1 MATYSNN
8 DIRNINEDWSLDERL
23 SKPYSGRSVQA
34 FIKRMLNSKGGD
46 FYFDAS
52 TSRYLIFADTA
63 SRERYLSNREEY
75 ADLLLGSFDAPS
87 NYTVEINMTTPANNV
102 ILRGSTGNYIRYTFD
117 IKNKNGTSTGEAV
130 SATYTFNNGGNVQR
144 VTQVYSA
151 GTSVEFL
158 VDDYLLDGLNAISVV
173 IQGRSSMAS
182 TMAATSFTVVA
193 IELESDFSFGEP
205 IAMGGTLGVPYHLTG
220 AGLKYVEW
228 YIDGVKQSTVDN
240 ISELEVRRT
249 KSLSTS
255 SLAEGIH
262 SVQFHAYITN
272 NGQNYFSQTLY
283 FDFVVTPASGTW
295 DSVTSYVM
303 LGLELP
309 APTTDGSITID
320 ATQYES
326 FPYKL
331 AVYNSSNLSTEVD
344 IREDGSIIQTVQPP
358 LQTVTAMDY
367 VSSSEGSHTLTF
379 AAGGYSRSIGV
390 VVEGSSAEI
399 EEVTDG
405 LALHLDAKGRSNTE
419 ADPASWTYQGIGTSF
434 SNFKWNSQSGWVDGA
449 LVIQRGTS
457 IQVGY
462 SPLESVSKTMGKTIE
477 IDYEVSNFVDDDA
490 TVVNMTSGG
499 TGLTIAASY
508 AQLTSAAGVSVKTR
522 YRSGDRLHLAFII
535 NPTSGDNRNLVFIVN
550 NGILE
555 RAVKVDAS
563 DSFVASQYLAIGSSD
578 CTVSVRSIRVYNRA
592 ITPDEAFRNFA
603 VDSSDLLRI
612 AARNNIYGAGGSIDA
627 DKVNASIPVMII
639 TGNIDHIM
647 SISDKARKGEWN
659 TNAVDIEFRNMAD
672 VSKNFTIEKGDIRL
686 QGTSSISYPR
696 KNFRIYSKPKT
707 GKYNTVMR
715 DADGNVIEGGKYAFK
730 TGSAAVTCWC
740 LKADYAESSGSH
752 NTGVARLWNRLMY
765 DAVFDQTRDAA
776 YVQKYGIHPLRTKAQ
791 TWAAENKYPYDV
803 RTTID
808 GFPIVLFQ
816 RESASAPMT
825 CFGQYNFNNDKSTED
840 VYGFTALKVG
850 SKTFDN
856 SKVQCVEFLDS
867 DNPIALFTDVSGFD
881 GGWEDAFEFRYPD
894 GSSATA
900 ALKTL
905 CTWVNSCKDNQAKWN
920 SEKEDHFDLPKLCAY
935 YVYLLRFG
943 AVDQT
948 VKNAMFHTEDGV
960 HWSFINYDNDTIL
973 GIDNASVLFDT
984 WDYDLLTRTPEGG
997 YYYAGKGKSVLW
1009 NCFMADP
1016 DCMAL
1021 VKKIDAILYQAGLN
1035 YETMCQMFDGE
1046 QSGQWCERIYN
1057 ENGKYKYITQAQEA
1071 GQNVLYMLQGART
1084 SFRHWWLQHRME
1096 KYDNMWGNGSY
1107 TERLI
1112 QVRAAGSVLI
1122 PETATYKF
1130 TPAIDSYFGY
1140 ALASNEIQAATAR
1153 TAGVEYT
1160 SEPLGQAT
1168 GVGNLIYIYNAN
1180 NIDAL
1185 DLSGYIEALGTLNLA
1200 AAHDVA
1206 GGSSLRTLV
1215 LGDGVHT
1222 NAFLSA
1228 ISGLTVQT
1236 GLEKLDIRGFE
1247 AIVTLSE
1254 LASLPNI
1261 SVFLAAGSGLTVF
1274 RPADGASLNSVS
1286 LPATIQTIDLNRVT
1300 MGASALTYTPTGTLR
1315 SLTLNNVGGAWDAK
1329 GFVNTWLAALSS
1341 SQLSAATLTLTGIN
1355 WTDMTA
1361 AQVIRMGQVGTRS
1374 LQGKVTLTGITQSEY
1389 EQIVS
1394 LYGPNVFNP
1403 SGTFI
1408 IDAPE
1413 SVLLALGETEIEAG
1427 TGTQATA
1434 TAFPI
1439 QSGTSILYQLY
1450 NGATLVPATDG
1461 VATYGGVS
1469 LNTSTGAITTASDA
1483 DATVRIRA
1491 LATHGSTVTFSDYV
1505 TLTVYQ
1511 ITYPSSVIISGDD
1524 KLKSLGDYAYT
1535 KSFDT
1540 NNFTAQV
1547 LSVSWSLTGASYFAA
1562 ITQQTDAAATVTVQ
1576 VETYDAVVATLT
1588 CTVTLSKGVTLT
1600 GTKSITIKYV
1610 QEWVDLGL
1618 ANGVKWATG
1627 NIIKDKNTGAYEI
1640 GSPTDYG
1647 AFFSWGNIIGY
1658 NGYEKAFNES
1668 NYRSTPGNSLTA
1680 SIASNDA
1687 EHDAPRAL
1695 LGEPWRLPT
1704 TNDFWFLF
1712 RGTDREWVKNYMD
1725 TGVSGIKFMKKNDH
1739 SVFVF
1744 FPAGGE
1750 KYSYSQNNEGYH
1762 AECWT
1767 SVIYSDTSKAYL
1779 FDHQENNSFSS
1790 ITTYSSRYLGLP
1802 IRPVQ

>member
-249 KSLSTS
+249 KGLSTS

-612 AARNNIYGAGGSIDA
+612 AARNNIYGAGGGIDA

-672 VSKNFTIEKGDIRL
+672 VSKNFVIEKGDIRL

-696 KNFRIYSKPKT
+696 KNFRIYSEPKT

-776 YVQKYGIHPLRTKAQ
+776 YAQKYGIHPLRTKAQ
-791 TWAAENKYPYDV
+791 TWAAENSYPYDV

-881 GGWEDAFEFRYPD
+881 DGWEDAFEFRYPD
-894 GSSATA
+894 GETSATA
-900 ALKTL
+900 ALKSL
-905 CTWVNSCKDNQAKWN
+905 CQWINACKDNQAKWN

-1009 NCFMADP
+1009 KCFMADP

-1130 TPAIDSYFGY
+1130 TPAVDSYFGY
-1140 ALASNEIQAATAR
+1140 AIASNEIQAPTAR

-1261 SVFLAAGSGLTVF
+1261 SVLLAAGSGLTVF
-1274 RPADGASLNSVS
+1274 RPADGATLTEVS
-1286 LPATIQTIDLNRVT
+1286 LPAAIQTIDLNRVT

-1355 WTDMTA
+1355 WTGMTA

-1413 SVLLALGETEIEAG
+1413 SVLLALGATEIEAG

-1505 TLTVYQ
+1505 ELTVYV
-1511 ITYPSSVIISGDD
+1511 ITYPSSVIISGDE
-1524 KLKSLGDYAYT
+1524 KLEELKAYGYT

-1540 NNFTAQV
+1540 NNFTARV

-1600 GTKSITIKYV
+1600 ATKTITIKMKFIP
-1610 QEWVDLGL
+1610 EGFVDLGL
-1618 ANGVKWATG
+1618 PSGVLWAE
-1627 NIIKDKNTGAYEI
+1627 KNI
-1640 GSPTDYG
+1640 GSNTPEDFGLY
-1647 AFFSWGNIIGY
+1647 FSWGNVEGHAEGSGY
-1658 NGYEKAFNES
+1658 NFSDA
-1668 NYRSTPGNSLTA
+1668 NYNASPGKQISGDIALSQDAANAYWGGDCRMPTRLEFQELYDNCDSAWVTENGVAGRRFTSKTNGNS
-1680 SIASNDA
+1680 I
-1687 EHDAPRAL
+1687 
-1695 LGEPWRLPT
+1695 
-1704 TNDFWFLF
+1704 
-1712 RGTDREWVKNYMD
+1712 
-1725 TGVSGIKFMKKNDH
+1725 
-1739 SVFVF
+1739 F
-1744 FPAGGE
+1744 FPAAGFYNGTSLYDRGSRGYYWSASRE
-1750 KYSYSQNNEGYH
+1750 SDRTGYYLSFYSMGVYPQYYTYRRQGF
-1762 AECWT
+1762 
-1767 SVIYSDTSKAYL
+1767 SVRAVL
-1779 FDHQENNSFSS
+1779 
-1790 ITTYSSRYLGLP
+1790 
-1802 IRPVQ
+1802 